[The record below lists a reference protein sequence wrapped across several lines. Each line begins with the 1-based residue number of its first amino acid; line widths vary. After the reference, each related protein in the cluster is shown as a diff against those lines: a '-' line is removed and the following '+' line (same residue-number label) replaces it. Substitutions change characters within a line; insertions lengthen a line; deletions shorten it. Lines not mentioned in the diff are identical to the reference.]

1 MKARLAANGSI
12 DASTR
17 MVLTH
22 FSHNGHMLHD
32 ELEAAARPEGF
43 DVAYDGVIY
52 EI

>member
-1 MKARLAANGSI
+1 
-12 DASTR
+12 

-32 ELEAAARPEGF
+32 ELVAAARPEGF